1 MSTSISLFGYT
12 LDLVAIVIVLAI
24 AGLMFLF
31 YRIQKSDKLDFAD
44 LITKDGRTVS
54 LTKVLQLVGGVTA
67 TWVVIKMTLIGT
79 LGMDMFAVYLTYVAS
94 IEGFSKFMAAKY
106 QYTERSVRDTYRE
119 PEPYDRPE
127 SFTPSEYEYRGTS
140 K

>member
-1 MSTSISLFGYT
+1 MSTSISLFGYAF
-12 LDLVAIVIVLAI
+12 DLVAIVIVLAI
-24 AGLMFLF
+24 VGLMFLF

-67 TWVVIKMTLIGT
+67 TWVIIKMTLIGT

-119 PEPYDRPE
+119 PEPYREPE
-127 SFTPSEYEYRGTS
+127 SFTPSDQEYRGPH